1 MSRRSAETS
10 FSLDCLNAPS
20 SDIPQCSVS
29 RTPVDLTRTL
39 DDALPPA
46 GGVTHLAGTPI
57 KSFIVWRLL
66 GHRHVLELRRIFMAS
81 APAIGDSAVE
91 QVPDPKYSNKPVHI
105 HLPGPAL
112 QTPSIGLDATGRN
125 LHIMLVTA
133 TGVFV
138 RVIFEGPNFFYAEG
152 WRRRRIHRYQI
163 RALLPN
169 RNNGAVI
176 KPVLVQFPGLNDFIV
191 GCSNGTVV
199 KVTCLVPGEDSE
211 DDEGD
216 IGDAESSS
224 SLRYTELKLAEE
236 GVINQLMQAF
246 TPTKWFSPFK
256 SSAKTPAAAE
266 PLDDPRQPIAM
277 NSVRHFGFSLCRDRQ
292 IRVWN
297 LKKENKWA
305 TINVASDYSKLS
317 SDVVATGTP
326 PLADPRTGHFIQIF
340 DEQSYED
347 GEEFDI
353 SDHEF
358 KAAVYVA
365 PYDDTLGGFAIYKGR
380 IDRFGDLQEFE
391 IISYEDTAGIDHSL
405 VDFMVIPRAEAPRDV
420 AGAVDD
426 VEGWILWALWRQS
439 DGTTAVSRTRLRIM
453 DPSSATRYG
462 RSQWTLL
469 IQEYPA
475 APPYVPDASSGESV
489 AKAFGDHITGRF
501 PTQIQAAA
509 LADYRD
515 AGGAMFLDTL
525 EESGTPA
532 SLMEEVSHSV
542 QSAVEHNASTSAV
555 NEWQQYLSTCQA
567 LYNRY
572 LAPAAIDWDP
582 SYDSILITKRGFLA
596 VVRDCETAEILREWR
611 NHHSDVPPPS
621 ELYDNAALSR
631 FDDPDAKVHFAAFL
645 SLSDWVA
652 ERFHAKNLP
661 AIDQCINNMIFGKT
675 PAEFLAAAK
684 KLISDIF
691 ALSTSD
697 GDDEGLAEFTTR
709 YSQIPP
715 TFFTSLITVLTSL
728 DSDLAQNSSAS
739 QRPNT
744 SGFTNSLVAFAFA
757 QVVHARCRLM
767 SDVMLVQLF
776 ANHIATP
783 EDRHVQDAQVSS
795 TYDALRI
802 LSVAQWIADQS
813 VYVKQAVTSSQVRA
827 TSPAS
832 QAPTSTLTGRFK
844 SLDLSMPEQP
854 RAISGPE
861 DATEPLAFHLLQQ
874 QYLLDI
880 DFASESHGN
889 YGLLLKLAVSS
900 LAKRLGLFCTSA
912 VGSDDPLAS
921 PLLLKL
927 AVKLLAFQHVDAANK
942 LVAMLPECPAV
953 FYLRARAATDLGKW
967 DAAERDFD
975 RASVE
980 LDKNGVAP
988 DASLSHVLDQGIIV
1002 GGVTA
1007 YDQHLV
1013 HLFSRRDCPR
1023 LVVKYTSRA
1032 VVAVEQQPASP
1043 ERTRQLAKLYN
1054 ESFRYNLRLADFD
1067 AAYTAVV
1074 RNPDPQ
1080 VRINCLR
1087 LLIGSMC
1094 EAGEIEGLCGR
1105 FAFNALQEDV
1115 ELELLNKIRTT
1126 HIGDCL
1132 TADMP
1137 NYYRIHHAYS
1147 VSRDDYRTA
1156 AATMYLYARKIDAE
1170 LLSVPHSSRGTQ
1182 PQSVKPIAALQELC
1196 AAYLASLN
1204 ALMSVDKE
1212 YAYVLVPATG
1222 HNGATRKRRCL
1233 DVTDD
1238 NGSRITA
1245 QLPPQSQRIVR
1256 AMDIRGEYLLALA
1269 KLNLSTSGSASHA
1282 ATISLT
1288 PPDALA
1294 LLTSVSRFDDAF
1306 TLGKHFDLDLARTFE
1321 AMAEKCVWL
1330 AKRALTTAVSG
1341 SNSTSVLSGAPG
1353 GAEDLTDDPD
1363 LAWTGSDT
1371 ARAWRLMCGHLDRLD
1386 DAGTYRAA
1394 VIDRVLFVDPLH
1406 PLPLG
1411 LTTFY
1416 QTHHP
1421 EDLLRLYV
1429 KYDRLDDAARFF
1441 TDSLTLQHDRRI
1453 QTPLATPARS
1463 RIPHTLADELL
1474 ARLEPARAAALRNA
1488 IRRYLEDVA
1497 EDSRKAASVAA
1508 RKHVTPA
1515 AGRRRGGPQPQ
1526 QQFQQQQQQQQ
1537 QRQQQQ
1543 QQQQQ
1548 PPPAFGNS
1556 LFA

>member
-10 FSLDCLNAPS
+10 FSLDCLNAPP
-20 SDIPQCSVS
+20 SDVPQCSVS
-29 RTPVDLTRTL
+29 REPVDLARTL

-81 APAIGDSAVE
+81 APASSDLGGE
-91 QVPDPKYSNKPVHI
+91 QLPDPKYSNKPVHI

-125 LHIMLVTA
+125 LHVMLVTA

-138 RVIFEGPNFFYAEG
+138 RVIFEGPNFFHAEG

-176 KPVLVQFPGLNDFIV
+176 KAVLVQFPDLNDFIV

-199 KVTCLVPGEDSE
+199 KVTCLVPGADSE
-211 DDEGD
+211 DDEVD

-256 SSAKTPAAAE
+256 SSTKTAAAAE
-266 PLDDPRQPIAM
+266 PIDDPRQPIAM

-317 SDVVATGTP
+317 SDVVAIGTA
-326 PLADPRTGHFIQIF
+326 PLAEPRTGHFIQIF

-347 GEEFDI
+347 GEEFDV

-380 IDRFGDLQEFE
+380 IDRFGDLQEFD
-391 IISYEDTAGIDHSL
+391 IISFEDTAGIDHSL
-405 VDFMVIPRAEAPRDV
+405 VDYMVIPRAEAAHDG
-420 AGAVDD
+420 AGAGAADD
-426 VEGWILWALWRQS
+426 VEGWTLWALWRQG
-439 DGTTAVSRTRLRIM
+439 DGTTTVSYTRLRTM
-453 DPSSATRYG
+453 DLSSATRYG
-462 RSQWTLL
+462 RSQWTSLV
-469 IQEYPA
+469 QEYPA
-475 APPYVPDASSGESV
+475 PPPYVPDTSSGESV
-489 AKAFGDHITGRF
+489 AKAFVDHITSRF
-501 PTQIQAAA
+501 PRQIQAAA
-509 LADYRD
+509 LAQYRD
-515 AGGAMFLDTL
+515 ASGAMFLDTL

-532 SLMEEVSHSV
+532 SVMEEVSYAV
-542 QSAVEHNASTSAV
+542 QSAVEHNASTSV
-555 NEWQQYLSTCQA
+555 VTEWQQYLSTCQA
-567 LYNRY
+567 LNNRH

-582 SYDSILITKRGFLA
+582 SYDSILITKRGFLS
-596 VVRDCETAEILREWR
+596 VVRDCETSEVLREWR
-611 NHHSDVPPPS
+611 NHRSDVPPPP

-631 FDDPDAKVHFAAFL
+631 FDDPDAKVHYAAFL
-645 SLSDWVA
+645 FLVDWLA
-652 ERFHAKNLP
+652 EHLP
-661 AIDQCINNMIFGKT
+661 AENLLSINRDISHMVFGRT
-675 PAEFLAAAK
+675 PAEFLASVK
-684 KLISDIF
+684 KLISDAF
-691 ALSTSD
+691 ALSAPA
-697 GDDEGLAEFTTR
+697 DDHEVLAEFNTR
-709 YSQIPP
+709 YSQIPA

-728 DSDLAQNSSAS
+728 DSDLAKNSSAS

-767 SDVMLVQLF
+767 SDIMLVLLF

-783 EDRHVQDAQVSS
+783 EDKHVQDAQVSS
-795 TYDALRI
+795 TFDALRV
-802 LSVAQWIADQS
+802 LAVAQWIADES
-813 VYVKQAVTSSQVRA
+813 VYVKQAVTSSEVRA

-832 QAPTSTLTGRFK
+832 QATASSLTGRLK
-844 SLDLSMPEQP
+844 SLNLSMPEQP
-854 RAISGPE
+854 RTISGSE
-861 DATEPLAFHLLQQ
+861 DATEPLVFHLLQQ

-880 DFASESHGN
+880 DFASESHGD

-900 LAKRLGLFCTSA
+900 LAKRLGLFSTSTT
-912 VGSDDPLAS
+912 GSDDPLAG

-927 AVKLLAFQHVDAANK
+927 AVKLLAFQHVEAANE
-942 LVAMLPECPAV
+942 LVRMLPECPAV

-967 DAAERDFD
+967 DAAEQDFD

-980 LDKNGVAP
+980 LGKNGVAP
-988 DASLSHVLDQGIIV
+988 DANLSHVLDQGIIV
-1002 GGVTA
+1002 GGATA

-1032 VVAVEQQPASP
+1032 VVAVEQQPPSP

-1054 ESFRYNLRLADFD
+1054 ESFRYNLRLADYD

-1080 VRINCLR
+1080 IRINCLR

-1132 TADMP
+1132 AADMP

-1170 LLSVPHSSRGTQ
+1170 LLSVPHSSRSIQQQT
-1182 PQSVKPIAALQELC
+1182 VKPITALQELC

-1204 ALMSVDKE
+1204 ALMSVDQE

-1222 HNGATRKRRCL
+1222 NDGATRKRRRL

-1269 KLNLSTSGSASHA
+1269 KLNLSTSGGASHA
-1282 ATISLT
+1282 ASISLT
-1288 PPDALA
+1288 PADALA
-1294 LLTSVSRFDDAF
+1294 LLTSASRFDDAF

-1330 AKRALTTAVSG
+1330 AKRALTTAISG
-1341 SNSTSVLSGAPG
+1341 NSSASVLSGAPG

-1386 DAGTYRAA
+1386 TAGTYRAA

-1406 PLPLG
+1406 PLSLG

-1441 TDSLTLQHDRRI
+1441 TDSLAMQHDRRVR
-1453 QTPLATPARS
+1453 TPLATPARS

-1474 ARLEPARAAALRNA
+1474 GRLEPARAAALRNA
-1488 IRRYLEDVA
+1488 IKRYLEDVA
-1497 EDSRKAASVAA
+1497 EDSRKAESVAA
-1508 RKHVTPA
+1508 RKHVAPA
-1515 AGRRRGGPQPQ
+1515 SGRRRGPQPQ
-1526 QQFQQQQQQQQ
+1526 QFQQRHQQG
-1537 QRQQQQ
+1537 
-1543 QQQQQ
+1543 
-1548 PPPAFGNS
+1548 PAFGNS